1 MTGRGKKVIF
11 SSIFF
16 LFTFLP
22 VSLALYFISPMKM
35 KNLTLLAVSL
45 FFYAWGEPVY
55 VLLMISSILINF
67 AYGIFIE
74 KLKIENKMALR
85 KVVFLTAVLFNIFI
99 IGFFKY
105 FGFITDN
112 INLIFNA
119 GIVSRDLPLPIGI
132 SFYTFQVLSY
142 IIDVYLGKVKL
153 QKNPVSFA
161 LYVTMFPQLIA
172 GPIVRY
178 SDIDSQLENRE
189 ISSHKFGE
197 GALRFIQGLG
207 KKVLIANNMGALWNL
222 TYALDMSTISAF
234 SAWLGIIA
242 YTFQIYFDFS
252 GYSDMAIGLG
262 RMFGF
267 EFIEN
272 FDHPYVSKSVTEFWR
287 RWHISLGTW
296 FREYVYIPLGGNR
309 CSKIKQIRNIMAV
322 WMLTGLWHGASWNFV
337 IWGIY
342 YGCLLLIEKM
352 FLKKFLDSIPG
363 IFSHIY
369 CMLAVI
375 TGWVFFAIE
384 DIGVAK
390 HYLHIMS
397 GFSKNPFVDSASL
410 YYFQSYAVILVISA
424 LFCTPLFKKIFS
436 PEENIDNK
444 LQYSIAALLHVFI
457 LIMSTAYLVTE
468 TYNPFLYFRF

>member
-1 MTGRGKKVIF
+1 MVF

-22 VSLALYFISPMKM
+22 ISLILYWISPMKM
-35 KNLTLLAVSL
+35 KNLTLLLVSL

-55 VLLMISSILINF
+55 ILLMMSSIIINF
-67 AYGIFIE
+67 TYGIVID
-74 KLKIENKMALR
+74 KLKSADRIILR
-85 KVVFLTAVLFNIFI
+85 KTVFLTAVLFNILI

-105 FGFITDN
+105 YGFITDN
-112 INLIFNA
+112 INLIFHTS
-119 GIVSRDLPLPIGI
+119 IMHRDLPLPIGI

-142 IIDVYLGKVKL
+142 IIDVYLKKVKL
-153 QKNPVSFA
+153 QKNIVSFA

-178 SDIDSQLENRE
+178 SDIDSQLESRE

-222 TYALDMSTISAF
+222 TYAMDMSSISTF

-262 RMFGF
+262 KMFGF

-272 FDHPYVSKSVTEFWR
+272 FDHPYVSKSITEFWR

-309 CSKIKQIRNIMAV
+309 CSKLKQVRNILIV

-337 IWGIY
+337 IWGLY

-352 FLKKFLDSIPG
+352 FLKRFLDSIPS
-363 IFSHIY
+363 FFAHVY

-375 TGWVFFAIE
+375 TGWVFFAID
-384 DIGVAK
+384 DISVAK
-390 HYLHIMS
+390 NYLGIMS
-397 GFSKNPFVDSASL
+397 GFSNNPILDSTSL
-410 YYFQSYAVILVISA
+410 YYFKSYAVMLVIST
-424 LFCTPLFKKIFS
+424 LFSASLFKNSFLTGDETENKI
-436 PEENIDNK
+436 
-444 LQYSIAALLHVFI
+444 QYGLTALIHIFI
-457 LIMSTAYLVTE
+457 LLMSTAYLVTE

>member
-1 MTGRGKKVIF
+1 MVF

-22 VSLALYFISPMKM
+22 LSLLLYWMSPAKI
-35 KNLTLLAVSL
+35 KNFTLLAVSL

-55 VLLMISSILINF
+55 VLLMIASILTNF
-67 AYGIFIE
+67 VFGIFIE
-74 KLKIENKMALR
+74 SELIKEKRAVRRALFISA
-85 KVVFLTAVLFNIFI
+85 VVFNILI
-99 IGFFKY
+99 LGFFKY
-105 FGFITDN
+105 YGFLAEN
-112 INLIFNA
+112 INALFNA
-119 GIVSRDLPLPIGI
+119 DIAYSELPLPIGI

-142 IIDVYLGKVKL
+142 VIDVYLGNVRL
-153 QKNPVSFA
+153 QRNPVSFA

-178 SDIDSQLENRE
+178 SDIESQLEQRNV
-189 ISSHKFGE
+189 SAAKFGE
-197 GALRFIQGLG
+197 GAQRFIQGLG
-207 KKVLIANNMGALWNL
+207 KKVLLANSMGALWDI
-222 TYALDMSTISAF
+222 TQAMDMTGISVF

-262 RMFGF
+262 KMFGF
-267 EFIEN
+267 EFMEN
-272 FDHPYVSKSVTEFWR
+272 FDHPYVSRSVTEFWR

-309 CSKIKQIRNIMAV
+309 CSRIRQIRNIMAV

-337 IWGIY
+337 VWGIY

-352 FLKKFLDSIPG
+352 FLKKLIDNAPAI
-363 IFSHIY
+363 ISHVY

-375 TGWVFFAIE
+375 IGWVLFASRDIE
-384 DIGVAK
+384 SAAAYLGV
-390 HYLHIMS
+390 MS
-397 GFSKNPFVDSASL
+397 GASGNVLVDNAFIYYLKSNAVMLVISLLFSTGIFREIFEPEEISDKIRTRVSHSA
-410 YYFQSYAVILVISA
+410 AVILHA
-424 LFCTPLFKKIFS
+424 
-436 PEENIDNK
+436 
-444 LQYSIAALLHVFI
+444 FI
-457 LIMSTAYLVTE
+457 LFMSTAYLVTE